1 MPDIIQ
7 TDNGTEFTHWMDT
20 ERVHPFDQLCAKLN
34 IEHKLIRPRT
44 PRHNGKVE
52 RSHRNDSER
61 FYAHLTFYSYDDLKK
76 QMKAYLTRS
85 NNIPMR
91 VLGWRSPM
99 EQRHFL
105 EHNSALQ

>member
-1 MPDIIQ
+1 
-7 TDNGTEFTHWMDT
+7 MDT

-61 FYAHLTFYSYDDLKK
+61 FNAHLTFYSYDDLKK

-99 EQRHFL
+99 EQRHFH
-105 EHNSALQ
+105 ERNSALQ